1 MTAAHR
7 APSFGTEVTVI
18 NHDNGRSAVV
28 RINDRSPFVWG
39 EVIDLSPAT
48 ALALG
53 LGGVA
58 PLSPIVRG
66 AENAPQKRKSGQEL
80 SFLWNSQGS
89 QQLGGSLE

>member
-7 APSFGTEVTVI
+7 APPFGTEVTVI

-28 RINDRSPFVWG
+28 RINDRSPFVRG

-53 LGGVA
+53 LDGLASV
-58 PLSPIVRG
+58 SPIVRG
-66 AENAPQKRKSGQEL
+66 AENAPQKRKSGLAL

-89 QQLGGSLE
+89 QQPDGSLE

>member
-7 APSFGTEVTVI
+7 APPLGTEVTVI

-28 RINDRSPFVWG
+28 RINDRSPFVRG

-48 ALALG
+48 SLALG
-53 LGGVA
+53 LDGLA
-58 PLSPIVRG
+58 SLSPIVRG
-66 AENAPQKRKSGQEL
+66 AENAPQKRKSGLAL

-89 QQLGGSLE
+89 QQPAGSLE